1 MQNLTFPHRF
11 ETQTLD
17 DAQTRL
23 TRLSRRRLRGTA
35 RKAAV
40 LVPLCEVDGTA
51 SILFTR
57 RSQKVG
63 THKGQVS
70 FPGGMLDDEDASAE
84 AAALRELQEEIG
96 FPADRVRV
104 LGSFHD
110 AKAITGV
117 HVTPFVGYLG
127 PVDVDA
133 LRLSEAEIDAVF
145 TLKITEL
152 IDPRYHHAQAY
163 GERGHLPVFDAG
175 PFPVWGLTAH
185 ILAGVLQE
193 AFELE
198 LLELKAR

>member
-1 MQNLTFPHRF
+1 MQNLSSFPHRF
-11 ETQTLD
+11 ETQILD
-17 DAQTRL
+17 DVQTRL
-23 TRLSRRRLRGTA
+23 ARLARRRLRGTA

-51 SILFTR
+51 SVLFTR

-70 FPGGMLDDEDASAE
+70 FPGGMLDAEDPSAE

-96 FPADRVRV
+96 FPAEQVRV

-110 AKAITGV
+110 ARAITGV

-127 PVDVDA
+127 TVNVET
-133 LRLSEAEIDAVF
+133 LNLSEAEIDAVF
-145 TLKITEL
+145 TLKLTEL
-152 IDPRYHHAQAY
+152 IDPQHHHAQSY
-163 GERGHLPVFDAG
+163 GERGQLPVFDAG

-198 LLELKAR
+198 LAKLR